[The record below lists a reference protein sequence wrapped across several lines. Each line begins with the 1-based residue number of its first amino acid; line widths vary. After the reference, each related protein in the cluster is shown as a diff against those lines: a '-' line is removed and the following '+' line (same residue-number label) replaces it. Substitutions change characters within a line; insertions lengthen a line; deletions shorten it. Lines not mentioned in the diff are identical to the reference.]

1 MTERK
6 KKRGK
11 QKGKE
16 FMDAVYAGYARYV
29 TLARW
34 RDVEGMVA
42 AGTPRDLALSEAGRF
57 PERGRYQAIWEEVW
71 RGHIGRAGSD
81 AELVGTIEAAVTEA
95 LERENEERKRT
106 GDRPLDEHPDFR
118 SFVDAAFQRL
128 FAEEAGT
135 LEEIE

>member
-29 TLARW
+29 ALEKW
-34 RDVEGMVA
+34 REVEGMLEGGV
-42 AGTPRDLALSEAGRF
+42 PRELALAEAGRF
-57 PERGRYQAIWEEVW
+57 PRRGEYRAIWEEAW
-71 RGHIGRAGSD
+71 RSHLDRAEPGVH
-81 AELVGTIEAAVTEA
+81 LLGVIEAAVAEA
-95 LERENEERKRT
+95 LERETEERKRR
-106 GDRPLDEHPDFR
+106 GDGPLDEHPHFR
-118 SFVDAAFQRL
+118 RFVDGALEQL

-135 LEEIE
+135 LEELE